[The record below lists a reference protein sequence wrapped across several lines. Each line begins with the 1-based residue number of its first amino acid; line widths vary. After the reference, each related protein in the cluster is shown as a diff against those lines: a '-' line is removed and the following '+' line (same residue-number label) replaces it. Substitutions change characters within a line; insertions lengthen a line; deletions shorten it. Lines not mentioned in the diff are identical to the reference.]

1 MTDWGGDNVVRVTTS
16 GQLTGRFSI
25 RGTGG
30 KSPWGIAAGPD
41 GNLWFTEHGSD
52 RIARITP
59 SGQITEFSAGVPPKA
74 MPTEVTVGAD
84 GALWFAQAGSFWSDG
99 PSLAIGRITMSGAV
113 SQIPTRLLVEDV
125 AAGADGKVYATGTRS
140 YGERAIGALARISP
154 AGGVT
159 EIPIGPCSYPREIAA
174 GPDGNVWFVDENI
187 SGACPPFHLGFWKRA
202 RVSRSGIARIGV
214 QCDGGD
220 ITVPCRDV
228 SFRMTAKVRSAAR
241 GNARG
246 KRGSR
251 HRTVTVGSARLSIG
265 GGPPQ
270 QIFGRVRIARIKLTR
285 AGRKL
290 LAVSHR
296 RSLRVQARMT
306 YRGARKLRDVT
317 LIGPSARRH
326 LCAGHLSPDPV
337 RPPPS
342 RRAARSSRAVASCK
356 VVDSLGAL

>member
-265 GGPPQ
+265 GGAAAADLWACAHSADQAHPSRSQAPRC
-270 QIFGRVRIARIKLTR
+270 ISPTFPSSSGTHDIPR
-285 AGRKL
+285 RKE
-290 LAVSHR
+290 A
-296 RSLRVQARMT
+296 
-306 YRGARKLRDVT
+306 
-317 LIGPSARRH
+317 ARRH
-326 LCAGHLSPDPV
+326 AHWPQRKKASM
-337 RPPPS
+337 
-342 RRAARSSRAVASCK
+342 RRTLK
-356 VVDSLGAL
+356 P